1 MFESLLIAN
10 RGEIACRI
18 IRSARRLGLR
28 TIAVYSDADA
38 TARHVREADVAVRIG
53 PAEATRSYL
62 DAEAIVQ
69 AGVAAGASAIHP
81 GYGFL
86 SESTQLVRRC
96 MAHGIAWVGP
106 RAEVIE
112 RMGSKIESKRIAVR
126 AGVPCVPG
134 YHGDAQEPKLLLEEA
149 RAIGVPLLIKASAG
163 GGGKGMRRVDDLSD
177 FAAQLDLAK
186 REAQRAFGD
195 DRVLIEKLIE
205 RPRHLEVQLA
215 GDTHGNLVH
224 LYERECS
231 IQRNYQKVI
240 EEAPAPRLPALVRE
254 RLFTAALKLGRE
266 IGYDSL
272 GTVEFVLAEGAD
284 TPYFLEMNTR
294 LQVEHPVTELVT
306 GLDLVEWQIRI
317 AAGEAL
323 PLTQEEVAVSGWAVE
338 ARVNCEDP
346 VHGHRPEFGTVG
358 RYVEPA
364 LPGLRVDSGI
374 ATGSVVSPHY
384 DSMVAKLIGHGATRA
399 QAVDRLRDG
408 LAAFDAAGIGTN
420 QSLLAAIVDHPLF
433 RSGRLTTGFLGEA
446 FPGGWRD
453 DPAALRGARIAA
465 ALHMLRERDGRASD
479 PQDHWQRAS
488 GYRFMAAAGR
498 RAAMRVRVALDDD
511 ETALS
516 IERDDRAA
524 SAAAQHDARPAGG
537 SYRVR
542 AGDGE
547 AEPVR
552 ARWTADD
559 VLVLSPGHGS
569 ARRYIVSRD
578 GDSTVVNH
586 VGTRW
591 RLQVLSEVRAL
602 ARAASQGAAQGDELR
617 SEMPG
622 AVTEIHVAAGDA
634 VEARQVLVV
643 MEAMKLIF
651 PLVAARAGIVA
662 AVLCKPGD
670 VVPRGQTLVQLEPL
684 ADPVAG
690 SAAQTGPGFSA

>member
-18 IRSARRLGLR
+18 IRTARRLGLR

-38 TARHVREADVAVRIG
+38 SARHVREADVAMRIG
-53 PAEATRSYL
+53 PADATRSYL

-69 AGVAAGASAIHP
+69 AALAAGAGAVHP

-96 MAHGIAWVGP
+96 TGHGIAWVGP

-112 RMGSKIESKRIAVR
+112 RMGSKIESKRIAAQ

-134 YHGDAQEPKLLLEEA
+134 YHGDSQEPKLLLEQA

-163 GGGKGMRRVDDLSD
+163 GGGKGMRRVDDLAD
-177 FAAQLDLAK
+177 FTAQLDLAR
-186 REAQRAFGD
+186 REAMRAFGD

-215 GDTHGNLVH
+215 GDRHGHLVH
-224 LYERECS
+224 LFERECS
-231 IQRNYQKVI
+231 IQRHYQKVI
-240 EEAPAPRLPALVRE
+240 EEAPAPRLPPLVRE

-272 GTVEFVLAEGAD
+272 GTVEFVLAEGAE

-294 LQVEHPVTELVT
+294 LQVEHPVTETVT

-323 PLTQEEVAVSGWAVE
+323 PLAQEDIAASGWAVE
-338 ARVNCEDP
+338 ARINCEDP
-346 VHGHRPEFGTVG
+346 SQGHRPEFGTVG

-384 DSMVAKLIGHGATRA
+384 DSMVAKLIGHGPTRA

-408 LAAFDAAGIGTN
+408 LAAFEAAGIGTN
-420 QSLLAAIVDHPLF
+420 QSLLRAIVDHPLF
-433 RSGRLTTGFLGEA
+433 RGGRLTTGFLGEA
-446 FPGGWRD
+446 FPAGWHD

-465 ALHMLRERDGRASD
+465 ALYALRAREGRAGD
-479 PQDHWQRAS
+479 PQDPWQRAS
-488 GYRFMAAAGR
+488 GWRFMAAAGR
-498 RAAMRVRVALDDD
+498 RAAMRVRVALDD
-511 ETALS
+511 EELALS
-516 IERDDRAA
+516 IERDDAVQGANAA
-524 SAAAQHDARPAGG
+524 PGEAQGGG
-537 SYRVR
+537 SYLVRV
-542 AGDGE
+542 AEGA

-552 ARWTADD
+552 ASWLGDD
-559 VLVLSPGHGS
+559 VVLLAPGQGP
-569 ARRYIVSRD
+569 ARRFVVARE
-578 GDSTVVNH
+578 GDVTVVNH
-586 VGTRW
+586 LGTRW
-591 RLQVLSEVRAL
+591 RLRLLSEVRAL
-602 ARAASQGAAQGDELR
+602 ARAAAQGAAQGDEIR

-622 AVTEIHVAAGDA
+622 AVTEIHVAPGDA
-634 VEARQVLVV
+634 VAAGDVLVV

-651 PLVAARAGIVA
+651 PLVAARAGTVA
-662 AVLCKPGD
+662 AVPCRPGD

-684 ADPVAG
+684 AAAVAAPAG
-690 SAAQTGPGFSA
+690 ETT

>member
-38 TARHVREADVAVRIG
+38 GARHVREADVAVRIG
-53 PAEATRSYL
+53 PADATRSYL

-69 AGVAAGASAIHP
+69 AAIAAGASAVHP

-96 MAHGIAWVGP
+96 MEHGIAWVGP

-112 RMGSKIESKRIAVR
+112 RMGSKIESKRIAAR
-126 AGVPCVPG
+126 AGVPSVPG
-134 YHGDAQEPKLLLEEA
+134 YHGDAQEPALLLAEA

-163 GGGKGMRRVDDLSD
+163 GGGKGMRRVDDLGE
-177 FAAQLDLAK
+177 FTAQLDLAR

-215 GDTHGNLVH
+215 GDSHGNLVH

-254 RLFTAALKLGRE
+254 RLFAAALKLGRE

-294 LQVEHPVTELVT
+294 LQVEHPVTEMVT

-317 AAGEAL
+317 AAGEPL
-323 PLTQEEVAVSGWAVE
+323 PLAQEEIALAGWAVE

-346 VHGHRPEFGTVG
+346 AHGHRPEFGTVG
-358 RYVEPA
+358 RYAEPV

-374 ATGSVVSPHY
+374 AAGSVVSPHY
-384 DSMVAKLIGHGATRA
+384 DSMVAKLIGHGPTRA
-399 QAVDRLRDG
+399 QAIERLRDG

-420 QSLLAAIVDHPLF
+420 QSLLVAIVDHPLF
-433 RSGRLTTGFLGEA
+433 RSARLTTGFLGEA
-446 FPGGWRD
+446 FPGGWHD

-465 ALHMLRERDGRASD
+465 ALHALRGRDGRAAD
-479 PQDHWQRAS
+479 AQDLWQRAS
-488 GYRFMAAAGR
+488 GYRFMGAAGR
-498 RAAMRVRVALDDD
+498 RAAMRVRIGLDGDD

-516 IERDDRAA
+516 IERDDRSAPSDA
-524 SAAAQHDARPAGG
+524 KAAAAGGG
-537 SYRVR
+537 SYLVR
-542 AGDGE
+542 LGDGE
-547 AEPVR
+547 VEAVG
-552 ARWTADD
+552 ARWIEDD
-559 VLVLSPGHGS
+559 VLVLSPGHGR
-569 ARRYIVSRD
+569 AGRYVLGRD
-578 GDSTVVNH
+578 GETTVVNH
-586 VGTRW
+586 LGTRW
-591 RLQVLSEVRAL
+591 RLQVMSEVKAL
-602 ARAASQGAAQGDELR
+602 ARAAAQGTAQGDELR

-634 VEARQVLVV
+634 VAAGQVLVV

-651 PLVAARAGIVA
+651 PLVAARAGVVA
-662 AVLCKPGD
+662 TVLCRPGD
-670 VVPRGQTLVQLEPL
+670 VVPRAQTLVRLEPL
-684 ADPVAG
+684 DLAAPAG
-690 SAAQTGPGFSA
+690 AAP

>member
-38 TARHVREADVAVRIG
+38 TARHVREADVAIRIG

-62 DAEAIVQ
+62 DAEVIVQ
-69 AGVAAGASAIHP
+69 AAIASGAKAVHP

-96 MAHGIAWVGP
+96 TEHGIAWVGP

-112 RMGSKIESKRIAVR
+112 RMGSKIESKRIAAR

-134 YHGDAQEPKLLLEEA
+134 YHGDSQEPRLLLVEA

-163 GGGKGMRRVDDLSD
+163 GGGKGMRRVDDLAD

-215 GDTHGNLVH
+215 GDTHGGLVH
-224 LYERECS
+224 LFERECS

-240 EEAPAPRLPALVRE
+240 EEAPAPRLPAAVRE

-294 LQVEHPVTELVT
+294 LQVEHPVTEMIT

-323 PLTQEEVAVSGWAVE
+323 PLAQDEIASGGWAIE

-346 VHGHRPEFGTVG
+346 SRGHQPEFGTVG

-374 ATGSVVSPHY
+374 AAGSVISPHY
-384 DSMVAKLIGHGATRA
+384 DSMVAKLIGHGPTRA

-408 LAAFDAAGIGTN
+408 LAAFEAAGIGTN
-420 QSLLAAIVDHPLF
+420 QSLLADIVEHPLF

-446 FPGGWRD
+446 FPAGWQG
-453 DPAALRGARIAA
+453 DPAALRGARVAA
-465 ALHMLRERDGRASD
+465 ALYALRERGGGGVDA
-479 PQDHWQRAS
+479 QDHWQRAS

-498 RAAMRVRVALDDD
+498 RGAMRVRVALDGE

-516 IERDDRAA
+516 IERGD
-524 SAAAQHDARPAGG
+524 SAAGPVAGTAAATG
-537 SYRVR
+537 GDDYLVR
-542 AGDGE
+542 TGDGAAE
-547 AEPVR
+547 AVR

-559 VLVLSPGHGS
+559 VLLLSPGHGP
-569 ARRYIVSRD
+569 ARRYLVARE
-578 GDSTVVNH
+578 GDSIVVNH

-602 ARAASQGAAQGDELR
+602 ARAATTSGAQGDELR

-622 AVTEIHVAAGDA
+622 AVTEIHVGAGDS
-634 VEARQVLVV
+634 VSTGQVLVV

-651 PLVAARAGIVA
+651 PLVAARDGVVA

-670 VVPRGQTLVQLEPL
+670 VVPRAQVLVQLEP
-684 ADPVAG
+684 AVAEATMG
-690 SAAQTGPGFSA
+690 ATT

>member
-18 IRSARRLGLR
+18 IRTARRLGLR

-38 TARHVREADVAVRIG
+38 EARHVREADSAVRIG
-53 PAEATRSYL
+53 PADAARSYL
-62 DAEAIVQ
+62 DAGTIVQ
-69 AGVAAGASAIHP
+69 AAIDSGARAIHP

-96 MAHGIAWVGP
+96 MEHGIAWVGP
-106 RAEVIE
+106 RADVIE
-112 RMGSKIESKRIAVR
+112 RMGSKIESKRIATA

-134 YHGDAQEPKLLLEEA
+134 YHGESQEPKRLLEEA

-163 GGGKGMRRVDDLSD
+163 GGGKGMRRVDDLTD
-177 FAAQLDLAK
+177 FTPQLELAK
-186 REAQRAFGD
+186 REAMRAFGD

-215 GDTHGNLVH
+215 GDRHGHLVH
-224 LYERECS
+224 LFERECS

-254 RLFTAALKLGRE
+254 RLFEAALKLGRE

-272 GTVEFVLAEGAD
+272 GTVEFVLAEGAE

-294 LQVEHPVTELVT
+294 LQVEHPVTEQVT

-317 AAGEAL
+317 AAGEEL
-323 PLTQEEVAVSGWAVE
+323 PLAQADITVTGWAVE

-346 VHGHRPEFGTVG
+346 AHGHRPEFGTVG
-358 RYVEPA
+358 HYAEPA
-364 LPGLRVDSGI
+364 LPGVRVDSAI
-374 ATGSVVSPHY
+374 AAGSVVSPHY

-399 QAVDRLRDG
+399 QAIDRLGEG

-420 QSLLAAIVDHPLF
+420 QALLRAIVDHPLF

-446 FPGGWRD
+446 FPDGWHED
-453 DPAALRGARIAA
+453 ATDLRGARIAA
-465 ALHMLRERDGRASD
+465 ALLALREREGRTADARD
-479 PQDHWQRAS
+479 PWQRAS

-498 RAAMRVRVALDDD
+498 RAAMHVRVALDGE
-511 ETALS
+511 ETLLS
-516 IERDDRAA
+516 IEHEGTGRFL
-524 SAAAQHDARPAGG
+524 
-537 SYRVR
+537 VR
-542 AGDGE
+542 SSDGDV
-547 AEPVR
+547 EPVR
-552 ARWTADD
+552 ADWSAENT
-559 VLVLSPGHGS
+559 VVLSPSHGPN
-569 ARRYIVSRD
+569 RRYVLARE
-578 GDSTVVNH
+578 GETTVVNH
-586 VGTRW
+586 LGTRW
-591 RLQVLSEVRAL
+591 RLRVLSEARAL
-602 ARAASQGAAQGDELR
+602 ARAATQGAAQSDELR

-634 VEARQVLVV
+634 VAAGDVLVV

-651 PLVAARAGIVA
+651 PLVAARAGTVA

-670 VVPRGQTLVQLEPL
+670 VVPRGQTMVELEPL
-684 ADPVAG
+684 APVAKL
-690 SAAQTGPGFSA
+690 AAKAEA

>member
-18 IRSARRLGLR
+18 IRSARRLGLH

-38 TARHVREADVAVRIG
+38 TARHVREADIALRIG

-62 DAEAIVQ
+62 DAEAIVH
-69 AGVAAGASAIHP
+69 AAITAGASAIHP

-96 MAHGIAWVGP
+96 MEHGIAWVGP

-112 RMGSKIESKRIAVR
+112 RMGSKIESKRIAAR

-134 YHGDAQEPKLLLEEA
+134 YHGDAQDPKRLLEEA
-149 RAIGVPLLIKASAG
+149 RTIGVPLLIKASAG
-163 GGGKGMRRVDDLSD
+163 GGGKGMRRVDDLGE
-177 FAAQLDLAK
+177 FPAQLDLAR

-195 DRVLIEKLIE
+195 DRVLLEKLIE

-254 RLFTAALKLGRE
+254 RLFAAALKLGRE

-294 LQVEHPVTELVT
+294 LQVEHPVTEVVT

-323 PLTQEEVAVSGWAVE
+323 PLTQEEIAVSGWAVE

-346 VHGHRPEFGTVG
+346 AHGHRPEFGTVG

-399 QAVDRLRDG
+399 QAIDRLRDG

-420 QSLLAAIVDHPLF
+420 QSLLGAIVDHPLF

-446 FPGGWRD
+446 FPGGWHD
-453 DPAALRGARIAA
+453 HPAALRGARIAA
-465 ALHMLRERDGRASD
+465 ALHARDGRGLD

-498 RAAMRVRVALDDD
+498 RAAMRVRVALDGD

-516 IERDDRAA
+516 IERDDHAA
-524 SAAAQHDARPAGG
+524 ESAAKHETTPAGG

-542 AGDGE
+542 VGDGE
-547 AEPVR
+547 AEPVH
-552 ARWTADD
+552 ARWIADD
-559 VLVLSPGHGS
+559 VLVLSPGHGP

-578 GDSTVVNH
+578 GDTTVVNH

-602 ARAASQGAAQGDELR
+602 ARAAAQGAAQGDELR

-634 VEARQVLVV
+634 VEAGQVLVV

-651 PLVAARAGIVA
+651 PLVAARAGVVA
-662 AVLCKPGD
+662 AVPCKPGD
-670 VVPRGQTLVQLEPL
+670 VVPRGQTMVQLEPL
-684 ADPVAG
+684 ADPGAAP
-690 SAAQTGPGFSA
+690 AAQTGAGFSA